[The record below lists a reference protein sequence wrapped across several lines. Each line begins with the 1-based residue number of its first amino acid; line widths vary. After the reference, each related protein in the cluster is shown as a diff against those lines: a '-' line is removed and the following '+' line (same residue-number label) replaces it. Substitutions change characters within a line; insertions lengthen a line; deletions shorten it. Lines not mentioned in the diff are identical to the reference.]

1 MRTERKRPGLDVNHI
16 YMVQVSTPRR
26 DPDPVCRMGRPEV
39 GVVPSYLP
47 QKKWSDGCR

>member
-1 MRTERKRPGLDVNHI
+1 MRTERKRPGLDLNHI

-39 GVVPSYLP
+39 GVAPS
-47 QKKWSDGCR
+47 